1 MNIQA
6 GSSYIHNPA
15 SNPPVVAQPA
25 RSMGPQEVGFMR
37 GYVFS
42 FVGLLRFG
50 LIVKTNQFFAFLN
63 LLFVWLILEHIN

>member
-6 GSSYIHNPA
+6 GSSYIHNPVP
-15 SNPPVVAQPA
+15 NPPVVAQPA

-50 LIVKTNQFFAFLN
+50 LIVKTNQFCLLN
-63 LLFVWLILEHIN
+63 KIMYTIYKL

>member
-1 MNIQA
+1 MDIKIKNKFLHFKAFLAFRKMNIQA
-6 GSSYIHNPA
+6 GSSYIHNPVP
-15 SNPPVVAQPA
+15 NPPVVAQPA

-50 LIVKTNQFFAFLN
+50 LIVKN
-63 LLFVWLILEHIN
+63 

>member
-6 GSSYIHNPA
+6 GSSYIHNPVA
-15 SNPPVVAQPA
+15 NPPVVAQPA

-50 LIVKTNQFFAFLN
+50 LIVKTNQLYLLN
-63 LLFVWLILEHIN
+63 KIMYTIYKL